1 MDRAMK
7 QSSHQFHKKNV
18 HSLKIFIMQCSK
30 KIRVENNKKRMNIA
44 SYINMYTNIYVI
56 CGKND

>member
-1 MDRAMK
+1 MK